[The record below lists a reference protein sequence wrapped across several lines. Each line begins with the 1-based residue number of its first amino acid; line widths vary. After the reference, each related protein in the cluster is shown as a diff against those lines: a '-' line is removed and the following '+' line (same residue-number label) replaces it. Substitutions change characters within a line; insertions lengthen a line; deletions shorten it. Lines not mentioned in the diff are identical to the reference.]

1 MEMAN
6 TQVRLG
12 HGRVPR
18 DHPILGHW
26 LAFTHDQLDLI
37 EQLAAYGDWVLLRFP
52 PLDGV
57 FINHPDLIADV
68 LIEHNRD
75 FVKPLT
81 IQRFKTLLGNGLFT
95 SEGDFWRR
103 QRRLIQPAF
112 HHDRIGAYA
121 STMIDHGRR
130 AIATWFDGQ
139 QRDVYQDM
147 TQLTFGI
154 VGQTLFGADVSSE
167 ASEVGAALTAALTAL
182 NDRVSSFS
190 IMVPDAVPIPANVR
204 LRRAVRR
211 LDRIVYRLIE
221 DRRASDR
228 DRGDLLSMLL
238 QVRDEEDG
246 AGMSDR
252 QIRDEVMTMVL
263 AGHETTALALTW
275 AWYLLSQHPDAEA
288 RLHSELD
295 QVLAE
300 RRPEPT
306 DLPRLTYTSM
316 VINEA
321 LRLYPPAWAIERAAI
336 RSTRVGGRPVRRNQ
350 TFLMSPWTVQR
361 DPRWFDR
368 PLEFEPGRWADG
380 LIRRL
385 PRFAYFPFGGGPR
398 QCIGNT
404 FALTEATLLLATIG
418 QQFRVRLVSGQDM
431 KPAPNITLRPRSG
444 LQMVVERRT
453 QMNTARLRTASA
465 VTQAGGV
472 VSPNTQS

>member
-1 MEMAN
+1 MAN
-6 TQVRLG
+6 TQFRLG
-12 HGRVPR
+12 QGRIPR

-26 LAFTHDQLDLI
+26 LAFTHDQLGLI
-37 EQLAAYGDWVLLRFP
+37 EQLAAYGDWVRLRFP
-52 PLDGV
+52 PLEGV

-75 FVKPLT
+75 FIKPLT

-112 HHDRIGAYA
+112 HHDRITAYA
-121 STMIDHGRR
+121 STMIDHARR
-130 AIATWFDGQ
+130 AIAEWSDGQ

-154 VGQTLFGADVSSE
+154 VGKTLFDSDVSSE
-167 ASEVGAALTAALTAL
+167 ASEVGAALTVSLTAL
-182 NDRVSSFS
+182 NERVSSFG
-190 IMVPDAVPIPANVR
+190 ILVPDAIPIPANVR

-211 LDRIVYRLIE
+211 LDRIVSRLIE
-221 DRRASDR
+221 DRRASGR

-275 AWYLLSQHPDAEA
+275 ALYLLSQHAPAEV
-288 RLHSELD
+288 RFHSELD
-295 QVLAE
+295 QVLADSP
-300 RRPEPT
+300 PEPAH
-306 DLPRLTYTSM
+306 LPRLTYTSM
-316 VINEA
+316 VVNEA

-336 RSTRVGGRPVRRNQ
+336 RPTQVGGRAVPRNL
-350 TFLMSPWTVQR
+350 TFIMSPWTVHR
-361 DPRWFDR
+361 DARWFDR
-368 PLEFEPGRWADG
+368 PLEFDPDRWSDG
-380 LIRRL
+380 LARRP

-418 QQFRVRLVSGQDM
+418 QQFRLRLVPGQDM
-431 KPAPNITLRPRSG
+431 KPAPKITLRPRSG
-444 LQMVVERRT
+444 LHMVVERRT
-453 QMNTARLRTASA
+453 YVNSEQPGTAAIPQ
-465 VTQAGGV
+465 VTGR
-472 VSPNTQS
+472 